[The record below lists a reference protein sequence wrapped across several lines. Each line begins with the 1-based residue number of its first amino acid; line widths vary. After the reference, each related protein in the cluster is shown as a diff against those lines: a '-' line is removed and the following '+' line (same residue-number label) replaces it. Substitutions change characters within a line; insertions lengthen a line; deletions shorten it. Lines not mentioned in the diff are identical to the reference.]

1 MLIKNC
7 FSQFLNIKK
16 KHFSIIFPLYL
27 PFCGRMNFFK
37 ILTLGNR
44 LKFAC
49 CLNNLS
55 NSLSKVCISLP
66 TVQFSQRFL
75 SLTEKTRVRGLFPR
89 RVFPPRVESNN
100 LQQRGPML
108 HHDHENVHI
117 FGVLLGILPNITLK
131 LVFLNFPP
139 QFAARLM
146 RGSTFPEVSLER
158 RLTQGISFY
167 EILNKN
173 SERMLIL

>member
-1 MLIKNC
+1 
-7 FSQFLNIKK
+7 
-16 KHFSIIFPLYL
+16 
-27 PFCGRMNFFK
+27 
-37 ILTLGNR
+37 
-44 LKFAC
+44 
-49 CLNNLS
+49 
-55 NSLSKVCISLP
+55 
-66 TVQFSQRFL
+66 
-75 SLTEKTRVRGLFPR
+75 
-89 RVFPPRVESNN
+89 
-100 LQQRGPML
+100 ML

-167 EILNKN
+167 EILNQKLRKDVNTLRKRCLSILKN
-173 SERMLIL
+173 RELYTDITDGKCAFSNS